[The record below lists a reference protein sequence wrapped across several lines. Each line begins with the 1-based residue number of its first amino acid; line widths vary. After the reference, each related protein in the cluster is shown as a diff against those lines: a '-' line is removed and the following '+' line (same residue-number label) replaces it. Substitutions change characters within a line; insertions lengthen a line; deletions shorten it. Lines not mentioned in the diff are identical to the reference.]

1 MKPLRA
7 TDFGEKMTS
16 LARLFDS
23 LRNSGRKAF
32 IPFMTAGD
40 PDQQTTRE
48 AVRRLV
54 LAGASLVELGFP
66 YSDPIADGPV
76 IQASYTRALSK
87 KPSMETL
94 LSLCSSMKDDSL
106 IQPVPRLGMLSYSLI
121 HRRGPEKFVQD
132 AASSGL
138 SGLIV
143 PDLPVEES
151 IDLRPLCAKSGMDLI
166 LLVTPTTPRERA
178 LRILEACSGFVY
190 CVSITG
196 ITGERSELPAS
207 LIDQL
212 GWLRDQTKLPLCVG
226 FGVSRPDQVAM
237 LRPHVDGVIVGSALV
252 RHLERI
258 PSSGMNA
265 ALDSI
270 ESLARSLCSAVN
282 P

>member
-1 MKPLRA
+1 
-7 TDFGEKMTS
+7 MTS

-23 LRNSGRKAF
+23 LRNARRKAF

-40 PDQQTTRE
+40 PDPQTTRE

-54 LAGASLVELGFP
+54 LAGASVVELGFP

-151 IDLRPLCAKSGMDLI
+151 IELRPLCAKSGIDLI
-166 LLVTPTTPRERA
+166 LLVTPTTPRDRA

-212 GWLRDQTKLPLCVG
+212 GWLRDQTNLPLCVG

-237 LRPHVDGVIVGSALV
+237 LRTHVDGVIVGSALV

-258 PSSGMNA
+258 PSEGMNA

-270 ESLARSLCSAVN
+270 EALARSLCSAVN

>member
-1 MKPLRA
+1 
-7 TDFGEKMTS
+7 MTS
-16 LARLFDS
+16 LARFFDS

-40 PDQQTTRE
+40 PDPQTTRE

-258 PSSGMNA
+258 PSDGMNA

-270 ESLARSLCSAVN
+270 EALARSLCSAVN